1 MTTIAAIQGDGW
13 SVIGYDSRL
22 SRGDSGG
29 RIYTLP
35 KSNGKV
41 VKRERYLI
49 GAAGD
54 LRAIN
59 LISDVVKLP
68 DPGELTGAKLDK
80 FFTSTVVP
88 TIRSCFEAAGYGKDG
103 AQESQLIIS
112 IAGQLFELGEG
123 YEWSKDTSGL
133 YGIGSGGDY
142 AIGSLHSIVEKNCSL
157 ESAKEHIKTAV
168 AVAINLDPSSGGPI
182 NIVTQENT

>member
-22 SRGDSGG
+22 TRGDSGG

-41 VKRERYLI
+41 IKKDKYLI

-59 LISDVVKLP
+59 LISDVIKLP

-80 FFTSTVVP
+80 FFSTSVVP
-88 TIRSCFEAAGYGKDG
+88 TIRTCFEAAGYGKDG

-112 IAGQLFELGEG
+112 ISGQLFELGEG
-123 YEWSKDTSGL
+123 YDWSKDTSGL

-142 AIGSLHSIVEKNCSL
+142 AIGVLHALVEKDRSL
-157 ESAKEHIKTAV
+157 DEAKDCVKTAV
-168 AVAINLDPSSGGPI
+168 GIAIGLDPSSGGPI
-182 NIVTQENT
+182 NIITQESI